1 MLRFISFFLLL
12 SINSLSLAQELKI
25 GYLNIDH
32 IISSSPQFIQA
43 NQLVIKEFQ
52 PQENQ
57 LKQLAGD
64 IQTQVA
70 EFNQNKDT
78 LDKDT
83 LNQQLKTIAR
93 LEKELKTKAVR
104 IKKALQQRNTYE
116 LKKIQDLINQ
126 AIQQIATDKQYDLIL
141 YQEVAY
147 ASDKVNISSQVSQK
161 LREMFK

>member
-1 MLRFISFFLLL
+1 MLRLISLFLLL
-12 SINSLSLAQELKI
+12 GIGNSALADSLKI
-25 GYLNIDH
+25 GYLNLDH
-32 IISSSPQFIQA
+32 VLTSSPQFIQA
-43 NQLVIKEFQ
+43 NQLVVKEFQ

-64 IQTQVA
+64 IQAQVT
-70 EFNQNKDT
+70 EFNQNKGA
-78 LDKDT
+78 LDKAA
-83 LNQQLKTIAR
+83 LNQQLKVIAR
-93 LEKELKTKAVR
+93 LEKELKTKAGR
-104 IKKALQQRNTYE
+104 IKKALQQRNTQE
-116 LKKIQDLINQ
+116 LQKIQDLINQ

>member
-12 SINSLSLAQELKI
+12 SVNSLSLAQELKI

-57 LKQLAGD
+57 LKQLASD
-64 IQTQVA
+64 IQTQVV

-78 LDKDT
+78 LDKGE
-83 LNQQLKTIAR
+83 LNQQLKKIAR
-93 LEKELKTKAVR
+93 LEKELKAKAGR

-126 AIQQIATDKQYDLIL
+126 AIQQVATDKQYDLIL

>member
-1 MLRFISFFLLL
+1 MLRLILLFLLL
-12 SINSLSLAQELKI
+12 SINSFSLAQELKI

-32 IISSSPQFIQA
+32 VISNSPQFIQA

-57 LKQLAGD
+57 LKQLASD
-64 IQTQVA
+64 IQAQVV

-78 LDKDT
+78 LDKGE
-83 LNQQLKTIAR
+83 LNQQLKKIAR
-93 LEKELKTKAVR
+93 LEKELKAKAGR

-147 ASDKVNISSQVSQK
+147 ASDKVNITAQVGQK
-161 LREMFK
+161 LREVFK

>member
-12 SINSLSLAQELKI
+12 SINNLSLAQELKI

-32 IISSSPQFIQA
+32 VISSSPQFIQA

>member
-12 SINSLSLAQELKI
+12 SVNSLSLAQELKI

-57 LKQLAGD
+57 LKQLASD
-64 IQTQVA
+64 IQTQVV

-78 LDKDT
+78 LDKGE
-83 LNQQLKTIAR
+83 LNQQLKKIAR
-93 LEKELKTKAVR
+93 LEKELKAKAGR